1 MIRSLDS
8 EVILSLFKLL
18 LTNILLSKRLQT
30 YNGIVKKIW
39 YFTLMGNTYSTNEY
53 VTERG
58 NRNMRNE
65 DKICYLDCT
74 G

>member
-30 YNGIVKKIW
+30 YNGIVKKYGIS
-39 YFTLMGNTYSTNEY
+39 L
-53 VTERG
+53 
-58 NRNMRNE
+58 
-65 DKICYLDCT
+65 L
-74 G
+74 